1 MEKINF
7 ENNLLTNIFITELSR
22 HRFCRWQTVDEA
34 LIGTNATYT
43 YPKTLLIN
51 DFRRIA
57 LPSWHQVNLKGYQN
71 VTVMLTEALEVPET
85 NVKKFYFR
93 KKSVLVDIMTI
104 QPTKLC
110 LKTFWNQKTYSVT
123 NGLDFRCYIPL
134 PPTRFHDYVHFW
146 RPLKHLPGT
155 FIYKIPNICT
165 Q

>member
-34 LIGTNATYT
+34 LIGTNTTYT

-51 DFRRIA
+51 VFRRIA

-134 PPTRFHDYVHFW
+134 LPSRFHDYVHFW

-155 FIYKIPNICT
+155 FIHKIPNICT